1 MKALDKLREISKA
14 LIPCGIDAAAKEA
27 ELLVTHGLNMKTAEM
42 YRDNPEISD
51 EQEKRLKEL
60 CMRRMAREP
69 LPYVLGYVEFLHLY
83 LKVGKGVL
91 IPRPETELMAEHA
104 IKMLKIRN
112 LPAGRQGQKSGTC
125 LPVGKVRNKEN
136 SSRTTDDGQRIS
148 VLDLCTGSGC
158 LALALAREFPDADV
172 LGIDISRASIDI
184 AKDNALINGIENV
197 AFLVGDLFEPLKRKM
212 PVPMY
217 DFIISNPPYIK
228 TDDVSNLQPE
238 ISRWE
243 PVAALDGGKDGLD
256 FYRCIIPLSP
266 NFLKRNGT
274 VILELGD
281 GQSDAV
287 TDMFKESGFKE
298 VRTMN
303 DMAGIKRIVQ
313 ARWTR

>member
-14 LIPCGIDAAAKEA
+14 LIPCGIEAAAKEA

-42 YRDNPEISD
+42 YRDNPEISY

-60 CMRRMAREP
+60 CKRRMAREP
-69 LPYVLGYVEFLHLY
+69 LQYVLGYVEFLHLY

-104 IKMLKIRN
+104 IKILKIRN
-112 LPAGRQGQKSGTC
+112 QKSETC
-125 LPVGKVRNKEN
+125 LPVGKVRNPEN
-136 SSRTTDDGQRIS
+136 GRRFTDHGQRTT

-197 AFLVGDLFEPLKRKM
+197 SFLAGDLFEPLKRKK

-228 TDDVSNLQPE
+228 TDDISNLQPE

-274 VILELGD
+274 VMLELGD

-287 TDMFKESGFKE
+287 TAMFKETGFE
-298 VRTMN
+298 EIRTIN
-303 DMAGIKRIVQ
+303 DVAGIKRIVQ
-313 ARWTR
+313 ARWTK